1 MRFIVGSNAFL
12 NARRVQ
18 LVQLTAFH
26 RLPASFVFR
35 EAAEAGALMSYGS
48 NIVEGYRQCGIYAGR
63 LLKGARPEDLP
74 VMQASTFELVVNLA
88 TARLLGIAPPPG
100 LLALADEVIE

>member
-1 MRFIVGSNAFL
+1 MGAAAFL

-26 RLPASFVFR
+26 RLPASFAFR
-35 EAAEAGALMSYGS
+35 EAAEAGGLMSYGPS
-48 NIVEGYRQCGIYAGR
+48 IAEAYRQCGIYAGR
-63 LLKGARPEDLP
+63 LLRGARPEDLP